1 MDFRAYTEQ
10 KRKEVHKEIIE
21 AICIETNN
29 CADCYNEKCRRAECN
44 PCSRA
49 NLFKVTENSFYI
61 EPYSDSKT
69 NRKLIDIAT
78 KYGYEAG
85 LIMEGTEVAWIKF
98 WK

>member
-1 MDFRAYTEQ
+1 MDFKAYAKH
-10 KRKEVHKEIIE
+10 KRKESHKEIIE
-21 AICIETNN
+21 AICIEINN
-29 CADCYNEKCRRAECN
+29 CADCYNEECRMAECD
-44 PCSRA
+44 PCNSV
-49 NLFKVTENSFYI
+49 NLFKVTKNSFYI

-85 LIMEGTEVAWIKF
+85 FILEGAEVAWIKF

>member
-1 MDFRAYTEQ
+1 MDFKAYVEQ
-10 KRKEVHKEIIE
+10 KRKESHKEIIE

-29 CADCYNEKCRRAECN
+29 CADCYNEEGRRAECN
-44 PCSRA
+44 HCNRV
-49 NLFKVTENSFYI
+49 NLFKVTKNSFYI

-85 LIMEGTEVAWIKF
+85 FIMEGAEVAWVKF
-98 WK
+98 CK